1 MFSYI
6 SEFLP
11 VKKRGAFLNLV
22 AAFWMVGTILA
33 AGLAWALIGARV
45 RRVLLGARL
54 FPFPACPPCL
64 PAHAAADAAPAS
76 RHT

>member
-1 MFSYI
+1 VFSYI
-6 SEFLP
+6 SELLP

-45 RRVLLGARL
+45 RRILLDARL
-54 FPFPACPPCL
+54 FPTCTPCL
-64 PAHAAADAAPAS
+64 PALAAADPAS
-76 RHT
+76 APRHT